1 MNKIEPRQKKSSF
14 KTIFEGYFE
23 KQSLGGNEWIL
34 KQTYCR
40 AYNKMMLTN
49 CYSRAMSFRKLAS

>member
-23 KQSLGGNEWIL
+23 KQSLGKNE
-34 KQTYCR
+34 QTYCR
-40 AYNKMMLTN
+40 AYNKMM
-49 CYSRAMSFRKLAS
+49 

>member
-23 KQSLGGNEWIL
+23 KQSLGRNEWIL

-40 AYNKMMLTN
+40 AYNKMM
-49 CYSRAMSFRKLAS
+49 

>member
-23 KQSLGGNEWIL
+23 KQRGNEWIL

-40 AYNKMMLTN
+40 AYNKML
-49 CYSRAMSFRKLAS
+49 